1 MPSRRHDPSARPSGT
16 APRRA
21 SWPLA
26 ALLAA
31 LLTAGC
37 GGEAALVVPF
47 FTFGFVFNGDVGGAQ
62 HDIAINLNPNAPTTE
77 SGNFEE
83 FSNLRFDNNEHVVT
97 GSYSGCTLKLNLAP
111 IPPATTVPAP
121 LAASYEGRFT
131 GPDTIQLTPQGGDNL
146 PTLTVVRGQGGK
158 DTRAKTC

>member
-1 MPSRRHDPSARPSGT
+1 MPSRRHDLFAR
-16 APRRA
+16 APRRTPHRTHWRSA
-21 SWPLA
+21 AVLA
-26 ALLAA
+26 ALIA
-31 LLTAGC
+31 AGC

-47 FTFGFVFNGDVGGAQ
+47 FTFGFLFSGDVGGAQ
-62 HDIAINLNPNAPTTE
+62 HNIAINLNPNAPTTE

-146 PTLTVVRGQGGK
+146 PTLTVVRGQDGK